1 MTPHS
6 KCDKMTKELLVL
18 GLYFVSFLRCY
29 IVKQHWIGLL
39 WHKINLQS
47 NSQSRL
53 DDYLKRL
60 SPLSPPPPRWFP
72 ACCRPCRPTPSEG
85 HAGEVRTRLGAA
97 CAGSM
102 TGSGGAVR
110 NNTEARPVFSIRQGN
125 RADCCHYE
133 PPPGRLSSVHTNLP
147 GSSPPTVRQTTPP
160 RVRSARRTCREEPT
174 AVRPRRQQLPP
185 APRGTGDV
193 WPTALIIISWQK
205 GNMR

>member
-29 IVKQHWIGLL
+29 IVKQNWIGLL

-85 HAGEVRTRLGAA
+85 HAGEVRTRLGGGV
-97 CAGSM
+97 CRKYDGKRRGSEEQHRSPAGLLHP
-102 TGSGGAVR
+102 TGEQSGLLPLRTPSWTAVIYSYK
-110 NNTEARPVFSIRQGN
+110 PSWQ
-125 RADCCHYE
+125 
-133 PPPGRLSSVHTNLP
+133 LSSHSPTNHPSTCTQRPENLP
-147 GSSPPTVRQTTPP
+147 RGAHSSPAATPAAPTGTT
-160 RVRSARRTCREEPT
+160 RH
-174 AVRPRRQQLPP
+174 
-185 APRGTGDV
+185 G
-193 WPTALIIISWQK
+193 
-205 GNMR
+205 